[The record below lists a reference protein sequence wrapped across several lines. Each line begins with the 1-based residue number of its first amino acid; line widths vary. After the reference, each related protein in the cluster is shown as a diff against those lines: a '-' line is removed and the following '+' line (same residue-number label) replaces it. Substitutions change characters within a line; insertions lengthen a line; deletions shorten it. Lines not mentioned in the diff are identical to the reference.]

1 MEEHTKNPIKLDEQ
15 DRPAAGGGTAT
26 ATPEAPATPAAPTAA
41 SADAPDAAAASAGP
55 PADAEDSSPQGGGS
69 ADLEARIVAA
79 LKTVYDPEIPVD
91 VYELGLIYDIAV
103 GEVDDAGEYP
113 VAVKMTLTSP
123 ACPVAGSLP
132 GEVEQKVASVAGV
145 ERAEVELVW
154 DPTWNPSMMSE
165 AARLELGFF

>member
-1 MEEHTKNPIKLDEQ
+1 MSHETKNPIKLD
-15 DRPAAGGGTAT
+15 DAPTHAASGGGI
-26 ATPEAPATPAAPTAA
+26 
-41 SADAPDAAAASAGP
+41 S
-55 PADAEDSSPQGGGS
+55 GGGGAPGAGAS
-69 ADLEARIVAA
+69 DLEARIVAA

-113 VAVKMTLTSP
+113 VQVKMTLTSP